1 MAEVERVRE
10 RERPPLK
17 DNPYERVMAQ
27 RKALAER
34 NLTGPV
40 VIDCTQQEWFQARQG
55 KLKFFLDPVSFK
67 NTPLQQWRVFIHD
80 IKTRSGKHRHQ
91 GGLVIYVLAGKGY
104 SIVEGERK
112 DWERGD
118 LVLLPMKPGLHQ
130 HPDPRVPRLRSQAGG
145 GLTGFQG
152 GPIRPHHPEGAGEG
166 PRRNGQQKPS
176 ASRPAPPA
184 PQGESNSHGED

>member
-17 DNPYERVMAQ
+17 DNPYERVMPQ

-40 VIDCTQQEWFQARQG
+40 GIDCTKQEWFRARQG

-67 NTPLQQWRVFIHD
+67 ETPLQQWRVFIHD

-91 GGLVIYVLAGKGY
+91 GGLVIYVLEGKGY
-104 SIVEGERK
+104 SILDGGRK
-112 DWERGD
+112 GRE
-118 LVLLPMKPGLHQ
+118 
-130 HPDPRVPRLRSQAGG
+130 
-145 GLTGFQG
+145 
-152 GPIRPHHPEGAGEG
+152 
-166 PRRNGQQKPS
+166 
-176 ASRPAPPA
+176 
-184 PQGESNSHGED
+184 

>member
-1 MAEVERVRE
+1 MAELERVRE

-55 KLKFFLDPVSFK
+55 KLKFFLDPVSLK

-80 IKTRSGKHRHQ
+80 IKTRSGKHRHPQ
-91 GGLVIYVLAGKGY
+91 VLVRVTWSDVMGIEVVEHRGLRDDVDPPDGVDD
-104 SIVEGERK
+104 V
-112 DWERGD
+112 D
-118 LVLLPMKPGLHQ
+118 KPGK
-130 HPDPRVPRLRSQAGG
+130 PDPDVRVDLPHDRLVQVDINPGTLKGKLGVVKSSWGY
-145 GLTGFQG
+145 
-152 GPIRPHHPEGAGEG
+152 
-166 PRRNGQQKPS
+166 
-176 ASRPAPPA
+176 
-184 PQGESNSHGED
+184 

>member
-1 MAEVERVRE
+1 
-10 RERPPLK
+10 
-17 DNPYERVMAQ
+17 MAQ

-55 KLKFFLDPVSFK
+55 KLKFFLDPVSHK

-112 DWERGD
+112 DWEKGD
-118 LVLLPMKPGLHQ
+118 LVLLPMKPGGVEHQ
-130 HPDPRVPRLRSQAGG
+130 HFNADPSQPAIWAAFINIPIQEYLASDLKQEEVSPD
-145 GLTGFQG
+145 FK
-152 GPIRPHHPEGAGEG
+152 E
-166 PRRNGQQKPS
+166 
-176 ASRPAPPA
+176 
-184 PQGESNSHGED
+184 